1 MVIYFKRGWDKK
13 VPEYVKKTIRD
24 IVDFPKKGIIFRDI
38 TTAVK
43 DKEALKRIVN
53 FLTEKFKDKDIDYVA
68 AVESRGFIFGSALA
82 YNLNAGFILVRKPGK
97 LPAKTI
103 SEEYSLEYGTDKIE
117 IHEDAIDKG
126 QNVLVTDD
134 LLATGGTVNACCKLI
149 KKTGANIVGC
159 AFVIEL
165 SDLKGRE
172 KLPKDIEVISMI
184 KYWFYFLYVVIIFTL
199 VSVKLGVKIIKL
211 FIL

>member
-1 MVIYFKRGWDKK
+1 M
-13 VPEYVKKTIRD
+13 PEYVEKTIRD
-24 IVDFPKKGIIFRDI
+24 IIDFPKKGIIFRDI

-43 DKEALKRIVN
+43 DKEALRRIVD

-117 IHEDAIDKG
+117 IHEDAIEKG
-126 QNVLVTDD
+126 KNVLVIDD

-172 KLPKDIEVISMI
+172 KLPKDIDVISMI
-184 KYWFYFLYVVIIFTL
+184 TY
-199 VSVKLGVKIIKL
+199 
-211 FIL
+211 

>member
-1 MVIYFKRGWDKK
+1 M
-13 VPEYVKKTIRD
+13 PEYVKKTIRD

-43 DKEALKRIVN
+43 DKEALRRIVD

-117 IHEDAIDKG
+117 IHEDAIEKDK
-126 QNVLVTDD
+126 NVLVIDD

-159 AFVIEL
+159 AFVIEV

-172 KLPKDIEVISMI
+172 KLPKDIDVISMI
-184 KYWFYFLYVVIIFTL
+184 KY
-199 VSVKLGVKIIKL
+199 
-211 FIL
+211 

>member
-1 MVIYFKRGWDKK
+1 M
-13 VPEYVKKTIRD
+13 PEYVKKTIRD

-43 DKEALKRIVN
+43 DKEALKRIVD
-53 FLTEKFKDKDIDYVA
+53 FLTEKFKNKNIDYVA

-103 SEEYSLEYGTDKIE
+103 TEEYSLEYGTDKIE
-117 IHEDAIDKG
+117 IHEDAIEPGK
-126 QNVLVTDD
+126 NVLVIDD
-134 LLATGGTVNACCKLI
+134 LLATGGTVNACIKLI
-149 KKTGANIVGC
+149 KKTGGNIVGC

-165 SDLKGRE
+165 EDLKGRE
-172 KLPKDIEVISMI
+172 ILPKDVDVISMI
-184 KYWFYFLYVVIIFTL
+184 KY
-199 VSVKLGVKIIKL
+199 
-211 FIL
+211 

>member
-1 MVIYFKRGWDKK
+1 M
-13 VPEYVKKTIRD
+13 PEYVEKTIRD

-43 DKEALKRIVN
+43 DKEALRRIVN

-117 IHEDAIDKG
+117 IHEDAIEKG
-126 QNVLVTDD
+126 KNVLVIDD

-165 SDLKGRE
+165 ADLKGRE
-172 KLPKDIEVISMI
+172 KLPKDIDVISMI
-184 KYWFYFLYVVIIFTL
+184 TY
-199 VSVKLGVKIIKL
+199 
-211 FIL
+211 

>member
-1 MVIYFKRGWDKK
+1 M
-13 VPEYVKKTIRD
+13 PEYVKKTIRD

-43 DKEALKRIVN
+43 DKEALKRIVD
-53 FLTEKFKDKDIDYVA
+53 FLTEKFKNKNIDYVA

-117 IHEDAIDKG
+117 IHEDAIEKG
-126 QNVLVTDD
+126 KNVLVIDD

-184 KYWFYFLYVVIIFTL
+184 KY
-199 VSVKLGVKIIKL
+199 
-211 FIL
+211 

>member
-1 MVIYFKRGWDKK
+1 M
-13 VPEYVKKTIRD
+13 PEYVKKTIRD

-117 IHEDAIDKG
+117 IHEDAIEKG
-126 QNVLVTDD
+126 KNVLVIDD

-184 KYWFYFLYVVIIFTL
+184 KY
-199 VSVKLGVKIIKL
+199 
-211 FIL
+211 